1 MRRRGMF
8 RLPAPSMAAIE
19 AISAVC
25 CSHWAAA
32 KQGSQ
37 LPWWLAQTSWLTLD
51 FSAAS
56 HRPTGPAAAP
66 RTFG

>member
-8 RLPAPSMAAIE
+8 RLPAPSMAAIQ

-37 LPWWLAQTSWLTLD
+37 LPWWLGQNSWLTLD
-51 FSAAS
+51 FSAVAS
-56 HRPTGPAAAP
+56 RPAASTTP
-66 RTFG
+66 RTAG

>member
-1 MRRRGMF
+1 
-8 RLPAPSMAAIE
+8 MATIE

-37 LPWWLAQTSWLTLD
+37 LPWWLAQNSWLSLD
-51 FSAAS
+51 FSAAA
-56 HRPTGPAAAP
+56 HRPGGSTTP

>member
-1 MRRRGMF
+1 
-8 RLPAPSMAAIE
+8 MAAIE

-37 LPWWLAQTSWLTLD
+37 LPWWLAQNSWLTLD
-51 FSAAS
+51 FSSAAN
-56 HRPTGPAAAP
+56 RPSAPTSP
-66 RTFG
+66 RTVG